1 MKKIKLWWLK
11 LTYWVDMYLGCWMV
25 NERKA
30 PLFIKDMTKRKM
42 EIDKIEEELKS
53 NC

>member
-1 MKKIKLWWLK
+1 MI
-11 LTYWVDMYLGCWMV
+11 

-30 PLFIKDMTKRKM
+30 HLFIKDMMKRKM